1 MCILHLVP
9 NMGSSSKPAPLV
21 IMSGRQNRRSEL
33 YMSGLILLL
42 FSVCLTHGQ
51 LPLPQQGLGLSGPGI
66 LGQEEFDEFNPKPQK
81 CVPINIKLCQDVGY
95 NLTRLP
101 NLVGHELQQ
110 DAELQLQTFTP
121 LIQFGCSSQLRFF
134 LCSVYAPLCTEKID
148 VPIGACRPMC
158 ERVRRKCEPVLNKF
172 NYPWPASLNC
182 SQFPPQNDDKTMCM
196 DQGPV
201 GHEDEEQDT
210 SHYGAG
216 YRPGDQQNGGTG
228 EAPDCSHKID
238 PHKWHYV
245 KRYERCALK
254 CEADLLF
261 TDSEKGFAEIWMAIW
276 SGCCFISA
284 AATVLT
290 FTIDPARFRY
300 PERPIIFLAMCYTI
314 YCTAYIVRL
323 VAGREVIACDSD
335 GGEQKFLILEG
346 LENTG
351 CAVTFLILYFFGMA
365 SSLWWVLL
373 TFTWFL
379 AAGLKWGHEAIQL
392 HSSYFH
398 LAAWGIPFIKTI
410 IVLVMRVVD
419 ADELTGMCYVG
430 NHNLSALTG
439 FVLAPLFTYLVL
451 GTLFLLAGFI
461 SLFKI
466 RSVMKSDGTKTD
478 KLERLMVKI
487 GLFSVLYTV
496 PATVVVA
503 CGFYEQSN
511 RGSWL
516 RDGVKPNIEVFM
528 LKIFMS
534 LVVGITSG
542 MWIWSAK
549 TLHSWQRFV
558 NRFAPGL
565 CGGKHLGIAGD
576 RGNETAV

>member
-1 MCILHLVP
+1 
-9 NMGSSSKPAPLV
+9 MGHGLL
-21 IMSGRQNRRSEL
+21 RQGYASDRKATMDL
-33 YMSGLILLL
+33 YFIGYILLL
-42 FSVCLTHGQ
+42 FCVCFVSS
-51 LPLPQQGLGLSGPGI
+51 QQPPVSDGI
-66 LGQEEFDEFNPKPQK
+66 LGHEEFDEFNRKPQK
-81 CVPINIKLCQDVGY
+81 CEPITIKLCQDVGY
-95 NLTRLP
+95 NLTRMP
-101 NLVGHELQQ
+101 NLVGHELQK

-121 LIQFGCSSQLRFF
+121 LIQFGCSSQLLFF
-134 LCSVYAPLCTEKID
+134 LCSVYAPYCTEKTD
-148 VPIGACRPMC
+148 VPVMACRPMC
-158 ERVRRKCEPVLNKF
+158 ERVRAKCEPVLNKF

-182 SQFPPQNDDKTMCM
+182 SQFPPQNGVGRTMCM
-196 DQGPV
+196 DQGPTGEEV
-201 GHEDEEQDT
+201 EDDMT
-210 SHYGAG
+210 GA
-216 YRPGDQQNGGTG
+216 RPGHGYHPSDQDGDSLSGGTG
-228 EAPDCSHKID
+228 TPTCIGHKY
-238 PHKWHYV
+238 HYV
-245 KRYERCALK
+245 KRYNRCVQK
-254 CEADLLF
+254 CEEDILF
-261 TDSEKGFAEIWMAIW
+261 NDNEKEFAEIWMAIW
-276 SGCCFISA
+276 SGCCLFSA

-290 FTIDPARFRY
+290 FSIDPARFRY

-314 YCTAYIVRL
+314 YSTAYIVRL
-323 VAGREVIACDSD
+323 IAGRNVIACDTD
-335 GGEQKFLILEG
+335 GVEHYLILEG
-346 LENTG
+346 LQNTG
-351 CAVTFLILYFFGMA
+351 CAATFLILYFFGMA
-365 SSLWWVLL
+365 SSIWWVIL

-410 IVLVMRVVD
+410 IILVMRVVD

-430 NHNLSALTG
+430 NHNLQALTG

-503 CGFYEQSN
+503 CCFYEQSN
-511 RGSWL
+511 RASW
-516 RDGVKPNIEVFM
+516 GVKEGVAPNIEVFM
-528 LKIFMS
+528 LKLFMS

-549 TLHSWQRFV
+549 TLNSWRRFLHRV
-558 NRFAPGL
+558 APGL
-565 CGGKHLGIAGD
+565 CGGKHPGYIGD
-576 RGNETAV
+576 RGGETAV

>member
-1 MCILHLVP
+1 MCLLALESAVSYGLRIRGLSRKMYHTD
-9 NMGSSSKPAPLV
+9 
-21 IMSGRQNRRSEL
+21 L
-33 YMSGLILLL
+33 YLIGFILL
-42 FSVCLTHGQ
+42 FSVCASYSQ
-51 LPLPQQGLGLSGPGI
+51 SNPLGGVLDGV
-66 LGQEEFDEFNPKPQK
+66 LGQDEFDEFHPKPQK
-81 CVPINIKLCQDVGY
+81 CVPITIKMCKDVGY
-95 NLTRLP
+95 NLTRMP
-101 NLVGHELQQ
+101 NLVGHELQK

-121 LIQFGCSSQLRFF
+121 LIQFGCSSQLKFF

-158 ERVRRKCEPVLNKF
+158 ERVRSKCEPVLNKF

-182 SQFPPQNDDKTMCM
+182 SQFPPRNDQHTMCM
-196 DQGPV
+196 PGPASE
-201 GHEDEEQDT
+201 EDEEEIGG
-210 SHYGAG
+210 SPGHGYG
-216 YRPGDQQNGGTG
+216 PGENQNGDTTETEPISCG
-228 EAPDCSHKID
+228 PKF
-238 PHKWHYV
+238 HYV
-245 KRYERCALK
+245 KRYEACALK
-254 CEADLLF
+254 CDEDLLF
-261 TDSEKGFAEIWMAIW
+261 NSNEKTFAEIWMAIW

-290 FTIDPARFRY
+290 FTIDPSRFRY

-314 YCTAYIVRL
+314 YSTAYIVRL
-323 VAGREVIACDSD
+323 IAGRNVIACDYD
-335 GGEQKFLILEG
+335 GEERYLILEG
-346 LENTG
+346 LQNTG

-365 SSLWWVLL
+365 SSIWWVIL

-379 AAGLKWGHEAIQL
+379 AAGLKWGHEAILMQ
-392 HSSYFH
+392 SSYFH

-410 IVLVMRVVD
+410 VVLVMRVVD
-419 ADELTGMCYVG
+419 ADELTGLCFVG
-430 NHNLSALTG
+430 NHNLRALTG
-439 FVLAPLFTYLVL
+439 FVLVPLFTYLVL

-503 CGFYEQSN
+503 CCFYEQSN
-511 RGSWL
+511 RDSWEQ
-516 RDGVKPNIEVFM
+516 DGVTPNIEVFM
-528 LKIFMS
+528 LKLFMS

-549 TLHSWQRFV
+549 TLNSWRRFT

-565 CGGKHLGIAGD
+565 CGGKYNGYAGNRD
-576 RGNETAV
+576 NVQTAV